1 MRILFCHTNYP
12 AQFRRLAPSLRS
24 SGHEVVFLHKNIEWH
39 ADINDGVV
47 RYQYSLSRHSSS
59 RAGVLHPYLG
69 RFEDAVLEG
78 QAAAR
83 EAIRLRDHGF
93 RPDVIVSHAGFGN
106 GLYLKDV
113 FPDAMRVG
121 LFEWYYNS
129 CEGSDVHFLH
139 ALSGQD
145 VPLDRSMRLRTW
157 NAVTLLELAQS
168 DSFVAPTNFQCQQFP
183 EPFRSKFHVIHEGI
197 DAVRLVDLKD
207 KSPKKLPFLPD
218 DPSIRIVTHV
228 ARGFEIYRGFPQAI
242 SAFVAL
248 QRAMP
253 DVHVLI
259 AGEDQVCYGGPSQ
272 APNGQSWGD
281 WAKLSSGLDPQRTHW
296 LGAVSSE
303 DYENLLALSEAH
315 LYLTIPFVLS
325 WSLLEA
331 MAVGAPLVCSDTGP
345 VREILTDGVD
355 SLLAPI
361 DDSALL
367 AQALQKCLEDR
378 SSAKK
383 RAMAAQ
389 RRALTYDAHRG
400 LEGWNALLAARE

>member
-1 MRILFCHTNYP
+1 
-12 AQFRRLAPSLRS
+12 
-24 SGHEVVFLHKNIEWH
+24 
-39 ADINDGVV
+39 
-47 RYQYSLSRHSSS
+47 
-59 RAGVLHPYLG
+59 
-69 RFEDAVLEG
+69 
-78 QAAAR
+78 
-83 EAIRLRDHGF
+83 
-93 RPDVIVSHAGFGN
+93 
-106 GLYLKDV
+106 
-113 FPDAMRVG
+113 
-121 LFEWYYNS
+121 
-129 CEGSDVHFLH
+129 
-139 ALSGQD
+139 
-145 VPLDRSMRLRTW
+145 
-157 NAVTLLELAQS
+157 
-168 DSFVAPTNFQCQQFP
+168 
-183 EPFRSKFHVIHEGI
+183 
-197 DAVRLVDLKD
+197 
-207 KSPKKLPFLPD
+207 
-218 DPSIRIVTHV
+218 
-228 ARGFEIYRGFPQAI
+228 
-242 SAFVAL
+242 
-248 QRAMP
+248 MP

-389 RRALTYDAHRG
+389 RRALTYDANRG